1 MHRQKMYTD
10 FHPGWYRQ
18 RVSTYWWLERWAYV
32 RFVLR
37 EMSSVFVAWFVLLT
51 LVQIW
56 AVRQGPAAYEALQ
69 EWLRSPWLLALNG
82 VTLIFAVFHTVTWFN
97 LAPRALVVRV
107 RGRRVPDLWICLPNY
122 LAWLAV
128 SAAVAWVLLRG

>member
-1 MHRQKMYTD
+1 MDRRKNHTD
-10 FHPGWYRQ
+10 YHPRWYRQ
-18 RVSTYWWLERWAYV
+18 RVSTYWWLERWAYM

-37 EMSSVFVAWFVLLT
+37 EMSSVFVALFVILT
-51 LVQIW
+51 LIQIRAVQ
-56 AVRQGPAAYEALQ
+56 QGPAAYEALQ

-82 VTLIFAVFHTVTWFN
+82 VTLFFAVFHTVTWFN

-107 RGRRVPDLWICLPNY
+107 RGKRVPDLWIAAPNY